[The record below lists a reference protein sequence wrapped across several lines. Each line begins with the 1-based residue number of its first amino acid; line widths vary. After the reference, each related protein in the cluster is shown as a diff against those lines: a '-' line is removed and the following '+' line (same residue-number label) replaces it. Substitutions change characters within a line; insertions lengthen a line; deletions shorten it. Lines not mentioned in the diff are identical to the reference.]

1 MRLWASIR
9 TSRPR
14 FPFATFEVYGGS
26 SKRMVPAGA
35 SSNVSEDEKPHR
47 SVGRQ
52 HPDTHADRA
61 APGDPE
67 REGSGSVPSDLDRL
81 FRGPGVRDQSLRQ
94 PPQPPPPPRPP

>member
-9 TSRPR
+9 TTRPR

-26 SKRMVPAGA
+26 SKRMVLAGA
-35 SSNVSEDEKPHR
+35 SSNVSEDEKHHR

-52 HPDTHADRA
+52 HPHTHADRA

-67 REGSGSVPSDLDRL
+67 REGGGSVPSDLDRL
-81 FRGPGVRDQSLRQ
+81 VRGPGDRDQDLRK
-94 PPQPPPPPRPP
+94 PARTPSHP